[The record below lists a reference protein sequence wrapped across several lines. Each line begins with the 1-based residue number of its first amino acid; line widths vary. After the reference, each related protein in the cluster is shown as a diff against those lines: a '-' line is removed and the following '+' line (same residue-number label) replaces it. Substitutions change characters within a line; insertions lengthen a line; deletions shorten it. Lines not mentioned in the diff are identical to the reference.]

1 MGGIVLLRGVNDKLW
16 SRLRCSLLCA
26 LCTCMGK
33 NFGFPRLTRLKFV
46 IHTPKTIPPFSGRL
60 DLEAKLL
67 IHKLI
72 NFTHPHPVALGIN
85 KSPGVFI
92 SIRANDS
99 FSGEKRGS
107 VKVKEVIVGSL
118 FQWQILGRGPGGRPP
133 LTFIP
138 NWGQK
143 GRKHFF
149 GDRPPPLSQDL
160 DDRSPLIWG
169 LDPPLFLC
177 ADVKHNATRTTTLF
191 KINAS
196 HIFQHS

>member
-33 NFGFPRLTRLKFV
+33 NVGFPLTPLRRSLPSPGDWTTRQKILV
-46 IHTPKTIPPFSGRL
+46 
-60 DLEAKLL
+60 
-67 IHKLI
+67 HKLI
-72 NFTHPHPVALGIN
+72 TFTHPHPVALGIN

-133 LTFIP
+133 LTFIS
-138 NWGQK
+138 N
-143 GRKHFF
+143 
-149 GDRPPPLSQDL
+149 
-160 DDRSPLIWG
+160 
-169 LDPPLFLC
+169 
-177 ADVKHNATRTTTLF
+177 
-191 KINAS
+191 
-196 HIFQHS
+196 